1 MSQVEWITYIAAS
14 AFYAISA
21 AIYVFSFVFKKEHWL
36 RYGAFC
42 AVVGLVPH
50 SIALLARWI
59 EAGHGPY
66 YSMYEVFSSYAW
78 VSVAIFLLSVLRTN
92 KTRFAGLMVMP
103 VSFILMGLGFNVSM
117 EISPVPPSL
126 NSFWLVAHVGFA
138 KLGFGSILIATGMSI
153 MYLLK
158 EREPVRYK
166 EFFERFPTTGIMDD
180 LSYQFAAVG
189 FIFLTIMVAAGA
201 IWADQTWGRYWGWDP
216 IEIWSLISWLVYGVY
231 LHLRMNAG
239 WRGKRASWLMV
250 VNIVILIFSLFG
262 TGIVYE
268 GLHSAYMT

>member
-1 MSQVEWITYIAAS
+1 MSQIEWITYIAAS

-21 AIYVFSFVFKKEHWL
+21 AIYVFSVVFKKEHWL
-36 RYGAFC
+36 KYGAIC
-42 AVVGLVPH
+42 AIVGLVPH
-50 SIALLARWI
+50 SIALIARWI
-59 EAGHGPY
+59 ESGHGPY

-78 VSVAIFLLSVLRTN
+78 VSVTIFLLSVLRTK
-92 KTRFAGLMVMP
+92 KTRFAGLVVMP

-117 EISPVPPSL
+117 EIATVPPSL
-126 NSFWLVAHVGFA
+126 NSFWLAAHVGFA
-138 KLGFGSILIATGMSI
+138 KLGFGSILIATGMSVLH
-153 MYLLK
+153 LLK
-158 EREPVRYK
+158 ERKPVRYR
-166 EFFERFPTTGIMDD
+166 EFFERFPPIGIMDD

-239 WRGKRASWLMV
+239 WRGKRAAWLMV
-250 VNIVILIFSLFG
+250 VNMVILIFSMFA

>member
-21 AIYVFSFVFKKEHWL
+21 AIYVFSVVFKKEQWL
-36 RYGAFC
+36 RYATFC

-50 SIALLARWI
+50 SIALIARWI
-59 EAGHGPY
+59 ESGHGPY

-78 VSVAIFLLSVLRTN
+78 VSVALFLLSVLRTN
-92 KTRFAGLMVMP
+92 KTRFVGLVVMP

-117 EISPVPPSL
+117 EIATVPPSL
-126 NSFWLVAHVGFA
+126 NSFWLAAHVGFA
-138 KLGFGSILIATGMSI
+138 KLGFGSILIATGMGVL
-153 MYLLK
+153 YLLK
-158 EREPVRYK
+158 ERKPVHYR

-189 FIFLTIMVAAGA
+189 FIFLTIMIAAGA
-201 IWADQTWGRYWGWDP
+201 IWADQSWGRYWGWDP
-216 IEIWSLISWLVYGVY
+216 IETWSLISWLVYGVY

-239 WRGKRASWLMV
+239 WRGKRAAWLMV
-250 VNIVILIFSLFG
+250 ANMVILIFSLFG
-262 TGIVYE
+262 TGIVYA

>member
-1 MSQVEWITYIAAS
+1 MSQIEWITYIAAS
-14 AFYAISA
+14 AFYAVSA
-21 AIYVFSFVFKKEHWL
+21 AIYVFSVVFKKEHWL
-36 RYGAFC
+36 KYGATC
-42 AVVGLVPH
+42 AIFGLVPH

-59 EAGHGPY
+59 ESGHGPY

-78 VSVAIFLLSVLRTN
+78 VSVVLFLLSIIRTN
-92 KTRFAGLMVMP
+92 KTRFAGLVVMP

-117 EISPVPPSL
+117 EISTVPPSL

-138 KLGFGSILIATGMSI
+138 KLGFGSILIATGMSVLH
-153 MYLLK
+153 LLK
-158 EREPVRYK
+158 EREPVRYR
-166 EFFERFPTTGIMDD
+166 EFFERFPPIRIMDD
-180 LSYQFAAVG
+180 LSYQFVAVG

-231 LHLRMNAG
+231 LHLRMNVG
-239 WRGKRASWLMV
+239 WGGKRAAWLMV
-250 VNIVILIFSLFG
+250 FNMVILIFSLFA
-262 TGIVYE
+262 TGIVYD